1 MITTERLILRP
12 WDIEDAEELYEMAK
26 NENIGFNT
34 GFPTHMNIEDSRSVI
49 ENVLSK
55 PETFAIVLREE
66 NKVIGSL
73 GIIQYDNSSGITRD
87 DKEVEIGF
95 WIGEE
100 YWGNGYVP
108 EACKEIIRYCFEQL
122 TADIIWCS
130 HFADN
135 KNSARVKEKLGFKH
149 FRINENHEAKL
160 INRVVDLHVG
170 RMTLEDWNNNKIN

>member
-1 MITTERLILRP
+1 MITTERLMLRP
-12 WDIEDAEELYEMAK
+12 WSIDDAEELYENAK
-26 NENIGFNT
+26 NEKIGFNS
-34 GFPTHMNIEDSRSVI
+34 GFPAHKSIDDSKSII

-55 PETFAIVLREE
+55 PETFAIVLKNI

-73 GIIQYDNSSGITRD
+73 GIIQYDDSSDITRD

-108 EACKEIIRYCFEQL
+108 EACREIIRYCFEEL
-122 TADIIWCS
+122 KADIIWCC

-135 KNSARVKEKLGFKH
+135 NNSARVKEKLGFKH
-149 FRINENHEAKL
+149 FRVNENHKAVL

-170 RMTLEDWNNNKIN
+170 RITLEDWKNSIL